1 MGIKRLLFLLKNIKK
16 IPPIPDE
23 IQGQPQQADI
33 PQIEETTN
41 EKESDPK

>member
-1 MGIKRLLFLLKNIKK
+1 MGLKKLIFLIMNIKK
-16 IPPIPDE
+16 ISTPEGIPDE
-23 IQGQPQQADI
+23 SQQAEI